1 MKNLTRDEARDR
13 AALLT
18 VTSYDVALD
27 LTTGDQEFGSVTTIA
42 FTSEPG
48 QTFVEIQ
55 AAVLSATLDGAA
67 LDLAALELPTT
78 NRLAL
83 TGLGGAHTLTVT
95 VRGTYS
101 RTGEGLHRHVD
112 PADGQTYL
120 YAQSF
125 LNDAQ
130 RIFACFDQPDLKAS
144 FRLSVLAPLGW
155 TVLANERSTQD
166 GQRWTFEP
174 TEPISTYLFTVAA
187 GPWHG
192 VQRWHDD
199 IELGVWCRASLAAHL
214 DADELFEVTA
224 QCFDHLHESFGLRY
238 PFGDT
243 YDQVFVPEFN
253 AGAMEN
259 PGMVTFT
266 DDFVF
271 RSRATEAD
279 RRTRAMVVAHEMA
292 HMWFGDLVT
301 MQWWDGLWL
310 NESFAELMGFATTE
324 EATRF
329 GGAWVDFC
337 FGRKAWGYRADQL
350 PTTHPVAGTASDTLS
365 ALQDF
370 DGISYAKGASVL
382 RQLAAWVG
390 WDVFLEGCRSY
401 FAAHAWGNTSVSDL
415 LAELEKAS
423 GRTLDS
429 WADAWLRSTGVSTLS
444 IQIGEQVT
452 LLQESPTVLRD
463 HRIGVG
469 LYDLAGGT
477 LILRERLD
485 VEVSGASTVLPIDVE
500 DLPDLLLPN
509 DGDLTFAK
517 IRLDAR
523 SLETVRSSLRLLH
536 DPLARALVWSSLWDT
551 ARDAEIAPA
560 VFVDA
565 VVTGVVAEQDPAVV
579 VGLLAKART
588 AAVLWAGD
596 AALEQQLAASSWD
609 SAQRAAPASDLQLVH
624 LRAFVSAATDD
635 RLEALLDDDAAAIK
649 LIKGLTVDAE
659 LRWHLLRRLAVLGRA
674 GSRIEQE
681 LSGDQTSAG
690 ERHAQWCRA
699 AAPDAGSKA
708 QVWRSLTTDES
719 LSNHGLKA
727 LASGFWQPGQ
737 DELLRPYAQAY
748 FAELPAVWLARSPQV
763 GQTLAALLYPS
774 TLIEQQTLD
783 GTAAFLDTDLPA
795 GLRRETLEV
804 ADDLRR
810 ALGCRAAA
818 RAALA

>member
-1 MKNLTRDEARDR
+1 MKNLTRDEARAR
-13 AALLT
+13 ASLLS
-18 VTSYDVALD
+18 VTSYDIELD
-27 LTTGDQEFGSVTTIA
+27 LTVGDTAFGSVTTIT
-42 FTSEPG
+42 FTSQPG
-48 QTFVEIQ
+48 ETFVELQ
-55 AAVLSATLDGAA
+55 AAVLSATLDGR
-67 LDLAALELPTT
+67 ALEVPVT

-83 TGLGGAHTLTVT
+83 TGLGGQHVLTVT
-95 VRGTYS
+95 ARGTYS
-101 RTGEGLHRHVD
+101 QTGEGLHRHVD
-112 PADGQTYL
+112 PADGQAYL

-144 FRLSVLAPLGW
+144 IRLGVTAPVGW
-155 TVLANERSTQD
+155 TVLANERGTQD

-174 TEPISTYLFTVAA
+174 TAPISTYLFTVAA

-199 IELGVWCRASLAAHL
+199 IELGVWCRASLAPHL

-224 QCFDHLHESFGLRY
+224 QCFDHLHEAFGLRY

-243 YDQVFVPEFN
+243 YDQVFVPDFN

-350 PTTHPVAGTASDTLS
+350 PTTHPVAGRAGDTLS

-390 WDVFLEGCRSY
+390 WEVFLEGCRSY
-401 FAAHAWGNTSVSDL
+401 FAAHAWGNTSVTDL

-423 GRTLDS
+423 GRELDG
-429 WADAWLRSTGVSTLS
+429 WADAWLRSTGVSTLRM
-444 IQIGEQVT
+444 QVGEQVT
-452 LLQESPTVLRD
+452 VLQESPTVLRD

-477 LILRERLD
+477 LILRERLE
-485 VEVSGASTVLPIDVE
+485 VEVTGAATVLPIDVD

-509 DGDLTFAK
+509 DGDLSFAK
-517 IRLDAR
+517 IRLDPR
-523 SLETVRSSLRLLH
+523 SLETVRTSLRLLH

-551 ARDAEIAPA
+551 ARDAEITPA

-565 VVTGVVAEQDPAVV
+565 VLSGVAAEQDPAVV

-588 AAVLWAGD
+588 AAVLWSGAPE
-596 AALEQQLAASSWD
+596 LEQRLAEAAWASALAAG
-609 SAQRAAPASDLQLVH
+609 PASDLQLVH
-624 LRAFVSAATDD
+624 LRAFVSAAADE
-635 RLEALLDDDAAAIK
+635 RLEQLLDGTGPT
-649 LIKGLTVDAE
+649 GLLRGLVVDAE
-659 LRWHLLRRLAVLGRA
+659 LRWHVLRRLAALGRA
-674 GSRIEQE
+674 GDRVERE
-681 LSGDQTSAG
+681 LTGDRTSAG
-690 ERHAQWCRA
+690 ERHALWCRA
-699 AAPDAGSKA
+699 AHPDAAGKA
-708 QVWRSLTTDES
+708 EVWHRLTVGEA
-719 LSNHGLKA
+719 LSNHGVRA
-727 LASGFWQPGQ
+727 LASGFWQSGQ
-737 DELLRPYAQAY
+737 DALLRPFVAAY
-748 FAELPAVWLARSPQV
+748 FADLPGVWASRTPQV
-763 GQTLAALLYPS
+763 GQTLAQLLYPA
-774 TLIEQQTLD
+774 TLVEQAVLD
-783 GTAAFLDTDLPA
+783 RTGAFLAGDLPA
-795 GLRRETLEV
+795 GLRRETLEA

-810 ALGCRAAA
+810 AVACRAVASAA
-818 RAALA
+818 VL